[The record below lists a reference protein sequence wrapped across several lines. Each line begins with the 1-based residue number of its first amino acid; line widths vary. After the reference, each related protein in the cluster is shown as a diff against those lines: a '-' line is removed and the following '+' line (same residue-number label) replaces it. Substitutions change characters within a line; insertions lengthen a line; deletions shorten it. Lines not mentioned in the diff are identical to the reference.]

1 MSVKVSSWVWGLET
15 LTDNAP
21 LLVLLALADAANDEG
36 YCWHNQKTL
45 CKKSRQ
51 SASTARRALRKLE
64 AMGLVTTFR
73 RMTSKGLASNLYLL
87 NVGAE
92 PDHTL
97 QSDQSITLNVPD
109 GATIDEVIAEVE
121 RYRLFR
127 MIPRPVK
134 MTGGGS
140 GQNDRGVPTD
150 ATFPHDSA
158 TGQNDRRGHDDRRGA
173 VAYDGTPRS
182 QVTGPY
188 KEEPSYEPSL
198 MNQTLPNPPQPPHDP
213 VRSGAIQDDLSAQ
226 GAVPG
231 SADADAEAATA
242 RGELAAEMLAA
253 GENPARMVAEGWW
266 NAGELAEALAW
277 AAEHPAPARA
287 PEATQEHQENVPQA
301 TRQERNHADDEASAL
316 IGACLPKW
324 MQAMDHNGARQVA
337 GMLAERIAAG
347 WTPAQIRSVMGEK
360 PRNGIKRMSGLVAYR
375 LDENVGVADAPQART
390 AAARQAQAAAIDAAR
405 QAQAAAI
412 DAATE
417 AAKTAEE
424 RAREEA
430 HKRMW
435 EHMCAAYPQASKA
448 ELVGLVREAMNQVN
462 DLSDVRSA

>member
-51 SASTARRALRKLE
+51 SESTARRALRKLE

-97 QSDQSITLNVPD
+97 QSDQSVTLNVPD

-140 GQNDRGVPTD
+140 GQNDRGVPGG

-173 VAYDGTPRS
+173 VTHDGTPRS

-198 MNQTLPNPPQPPHDP
+198 MNQTLPNPSQPPRDP
-213 VRSGAIQDDLSAQ
+213 VGSGAIQDDLSARC
-226 GAVPG
+226 AVPG
-231 SADADAEAATA
+231 SADAESATV
-242 RGELAAEMLAA
+242 RGELAAEMLAS
-253 GENPARMVAEGWW
+253 GENPASLLVEGWW
-266 NAGELAEALAW
+266 NAGQLAEALAW
-277 AAEHPAPARA
+277 AAEHPASARA
-287 PEATQEHQENVPQA
+287 PEIAQKRQEVAPQA
-301 TRQERNHADDEASAL
+301 ARQERGHVDEASAL
-316 IGACLPKW
+316 IGACLPEW
-324 MQAMDHNGARQVA
+324 MQAMDRTGARQVA

-347 WTPAQIRSVMGEK
+347 WTPAQIRSLMGEK
-360 PRNGIKRMSGLVAYR
+360 PANGVRRMSSLVAYR
-375 LDENVGVADAPQART
+375 LDQNAGIADAPKART
-390 AAARQAQAAAIDAAR
+390 VAARQAQEAAIDAAR
-405 QAQAAAI
+405 QAQEAAI
-412 DAATE
+412 DAAAE
-417 AAKTAEE
+417 AAKTPEE

-430 HKRMW
+430 HSRMW
-435 EHMCAAYPQASKA
+435 ERMRAAHPQASNV
-448 ELVGLVREAMNQVN
+448 ELVALVRNA
-462 DLSDVRSA
+462 LAAPGTALA

>member
-51 SASTARRALRKLE
+51 SESTARRALRKLE

-97 QSDQSITLNVPD
+97 QFDQSVTLNVPD

-140 GQNDRGVPTD
+140 GQNDRGVPGG

-173 VAYDGTPRS
+173 VTHDGTPRS

-213 VRSGAIQDDLSAQ
+213 VGSGAIQDDLSAQ
-226 GAVPG
+226 GSVPG

-242 RGELAAEMLAA
+242 RGELAAEMLAS
-253 GENPARMVAEGWW
+253 GENPASLLVEGWW
-266 NAGELAEALAW
+266 NAGQLAEALAW
-277 AAEHPAPARA
+277 AAEHPASARA
-287 PEATQEHQENVPQA
+287 PEIAQKRQEVAPQAAHQERGHV
-301 TRQERNHADDEASAL
+301 DEASAL
-316 IGACLPKW
+316 IGACLPEW
-324 MQAMDHNGARQVA
+324 MQAMDRTGARQVA
-337 GMLAERIAAG
+337 AMLAERIAAG
-347 WTPAQIRSVMGEK
+347 WTPAQIRSLMGEK
-360 PRNGIKRMSGLVAYR
+360 PANGVRRMSSLVAYR
-375 LDENVGVADAPQART
+375 LDQNAGIADAPKART
-390 AAARQAQAAAIDAAR
+390 VAARQAQEAAIDAA
-405 QAQAAAI
+405 A
-412 DAATE
+412 E
-417 AAKTAEE
+417 AAKTPEE

-430 HKRMW
+430 HRRMW
-435 EHMCAAYPQASKA
+435 EHMRAAHPQASNV
-448 ELVGLVREAMNQVN
+448 ELVALVRNA
-462 DLSDVRSA
+462 LAAPGTALA

>member
-51 SASTARRALRKLE
+51 SESTARRALRKLE

-97 QSDQSITLNVPD
+97 QSDQSVTLNVPD

-140 GQNDRGVPTD
+140 GQNDRGVPGG

-173 VAYDGTPRS
+173 VTRDGTPRS

-198 MNQTLPNPPQPPHDP
+198 MNQTLPNPPQPPRDP
-213 VRSGAIQDDLSAQ
+213 VGSGAIQDDLSAQ
-226 GAVPG
+226 GSVPG
-231 SADADAEAATA
+231 SADAEAATA
-242 RGELAAEMLAA
+242 RGELAAEMLAS
-253 GENPARMVAEGWW
+253 GENPASLVAEGWW
-266 NAGELAEALAW
+266 NAGQLAEALAW
-277 AAEHPAPARA
+277 AAEHPASARA
-287 PEATQEHQENVPQA
+287 PEIAQKRQEVAPQAIRQEHDHV
-301 TRQERNHADDEASAL
+301 DEASAL
-316 IGACLPKW
+316 IGACLPEW
-324 MQAMDHNGARQVA
+324 MQAMDRTGARQVA
-337 GMLAERIAAG
+337 AMLAERIAAG
-347 WTPAQIRSVMGEK
+347 WTPAQIRSLMGEK
-360 PRNGIKRMSGLVAYR
+360 PANGVRRMSSLVAYR
-375 LDENVGVADAPQART
+375 LDQNAGIADAPQART
-390 AAARQAQAAAIDAAR
+390 AAARQAQEAAIDAAR

-412 DAATE
+412 DAAIE
-417 AAKTAEE
+417 AAKTPEE

-430 HKRMW
+430 HRRMW
-435 EHMCAAYPQASKA
+435 ERMRAAHPQASKA
-448 ELVGLVREAMNQVN
+448 ELVALVRDAFAAPGTA
-462 DLSDVRSA
+462 LA

>member
-1 MSVKVSSWVWGLET
+1 MSVRVSSWVWGLET

-51 SASTARRALRKLE
+51 STSTARRALRKLE

-97 QSDQSITLNVPD
+97 QSDQSITLNVPE

-134 MTGGGS
+134 MTGGGP
-140 GQNDRGVPTD
+140 GQNDRGVHAD

-158 TGQNDRRGHDDRRGA
+158 TGQNDRRGHDDGRGA
-173 VAYDGTPRS
+173 VTYDGTPRS
-182 QVTGPY
+182 QLTGPY
-188 KEEPSYEPSL
+188 KEEPSFEPSL
-198 MNQTLPNPPQPPHDP
+198 MNQTLPSPSKSQSDP
-213 VRSGAIQDDLSAQ
+213 VGSGAIRDDLSAQ

-242 RGELAAEMLAA
+242 RGELAAEMLAS
-253 GENPARMVAEGWW
+253 GENPASLVAEGWW
-266 NAGELAEALAW
+266 NAGQLAEALAW
-277 AAEHPAPARA
+277 AAEHPAPERA
-287 PEATQEHQENVPQA
+287 PETTQQRQEVAPQPA
-301 TRQERNHADDEASAL
+301 RQERNHVDEAIAL
-316 IGACLPKW
+316 IGACLPTW
-324 MQAMDHNGARQVA
+324 MHAMDRTGARQVA
-337 GMLAERIAAG
+337 AMLAERIAAG
-347 WTPAQIRSVMGEK
+347 WTPAQIRSLMGEK
-360 PRNGIKRMSGLVAYR
+360 PTTGVHRMSGLVAYR
-375 LDENVGVADAPQART
+375 LDENVGVADAPQACT
-390 AAARQAQAAAIDAAR
+390 AAARQAQEAAINAAHHAQAAAIDAA
-405 QAQAAAI
+405 A
-412 DAATE
+412 E
-417 AAKTAEE
+417 AAKTPEE
-424 RAREEA
+424 RARETVYLQ
-430 HKRMW
+430 MW
-435 EHMCAAYPQASKA
+435 EHMRAEHPQASNA
-448 ELVGLVREAMNQVN
+448 ELVGLVHEAMTQVN
-462 DLSDVRSA
+462 ELSDVRSA

>member
-51 SASTARRALRKLE
+51 STSTARRALRKLE

-73 RMTSKGLASNLYLL
+73 RMTSKGLVSNLYLL

-97 QSDQSITLNVPD
+97 QSDQSVTLDVPD

-150 ATFPHDSA
+150 ETFPHDSA
-158 TGQNDRRGHDDRRGA
+158 TGQNDRRGHDDGRGA
-173 VAYDGTPRS
+173 VTHDGTPRS
-182 QVTGPY
+182 HVTGPY
-188 KEEPSYEPSL
+188 KEGPSFEPSL
-198 MNQTLPNPPQPPHDP
+198 LNQTLPNPPQPLHDP
-213 VRSGAIQDDLSAQ
+213 VGSGVIQDDLSAQ

-231 SADADAEAATA
+231 SADADADADAVTA

-287 PEATQEHQENVPQA
+287 PETAQQHQENAPQA
-301 TRQERNHADDEASAL
+301 TRQERDHVDEASAL

-324 MQAMDHNGARQVA
+324 MQAMDRAGARQVA

-347 WTPAQIRSVMGEK
+347 WTPAQIRSVMGEM
-360 PRNGIKRMSGLVAYR
+360 PREGIKRMSGLVIYR
-375 LDENVGVADAPQART
+375 LDENAGVADAPQART
-390 AAARQAQAAAIDAAR
+390 AASLQAQAAAIDAAL
-405 QAQAAAI
+405 QAQAVAI
-412 DAATE
+412 DAQQE
-417 AAKTAEE
+417 AIKTPEDRERE
-424 RAREEA
+424 RAA
-430 HKRMW
+430 ARMW
-435 EHMCAAYPQASKA
+435 EHMRAEYPEASNA
-448 ELVGLVREAMNQVN
+448 ELVLLVRDAMSEQRAMKVG
-462 DLSDVRSA
+462 

>member
-51 SASTARRALRKLE
+51 STSTARRALRKLE

-97 QSDQSITLNVPD
+97 QSDQSVTLNVPD

-158 TGQNDRRGHDDRRGA
+158 TGQNDRRGRDDRRGA
-173 VAYDGTPRS
+173 VTHDGTPRS

-198 MNQTLPNPPQPPHDP
+198 MNQTLPNPPQPPRDP
-213 VRSGAIQDDLSAQ
+213 VGSGAIQDDLSAQ

-231 SADADAEAATA
+231 SADADAEAAMV
-242 RGELAAEMLAA
+242 RGELAAEMLAS
-253 GENPARMVAEGWW
+253 GENPASLVAEGWW
-266 NAGELAEALAW
+266 NAGQLADALAW

-287 PEATQEHQENVPQA
+287 PETTQQRQEVASQA
-301 TRQERNHADDEASAL
+301 TRREHEHVDEASAL
-316 IGACLPKW
+316 IGACLPEW
-324 MQAMDHNGARQVA
+324 MQAMDRTGARQVA
-337 GMLAERIAAG
+337 AMLAERIAAG
-347 WTPAQIRSVMGEK
+347 WTPAQIRSLMGEK
-360 PRNGIKRMSGLVAYR
+360 PANGVRRMSSLAAYR
-375 LDENVGVADAPQART
+375 LDQNAGIADAPKARA
-390 AAARQAQAAAIDAAR
+390 AAARQAQEAAIDAAHQAQAAAIDAAR
-405 QAQAAAI
+405 
-412 DAATE
+412 TP
-417 AAKTAEE
+417 EE
-424 RAREEA
+424 RARE
-430 HKRMW
+430 
-435 EHMCAAYPQASKA
+435 AAYSQMWDRMRAAHPQASKV
-448 ELVGLVREAMNQVN
+448 ELVALVRDAFAAQGTALV
-462 DLSDVRSA
+462 

>member
-51 SASTARRALRKLE
+51 SESTARRALRKLE

-97 QSDQSITLNVPD
+97 QSDQSVTLNVPD

-127 MIPRPVK
+127 MISRPVK

-140 GQNDRGVPTD
+140 GQNDRGVPADGTL
-150 ATFPHDSA
+150 PHDSA
-158 TGQNDRRGHDDRRGA
+158 TGQNDRRGQDDGRGA
-173 VAYDGTPRS
+173 VTRDGTPRS

-198 MNQTLPNPPQPPHDP
+198 MNQTLPNPPRPPRDP
-213 VRSGAIQDDLSAQ
+213 VGSGAIQDDLSAQ
-226 GAVPG
+226 CAVPG

-253 GENPARMVAEGWW
+253 GENPASLLVEGWW
-266 NAGELAEALAW
+266 NAGQLAEALAW
-277 AAEHPAPARA
+277 AAEHPASARA
-287 PEATQEHQENVPQA
+287 PEIAQKRQEVGPQA
-301 TRQERNHADDEASAL
+301 ARQERGHVDEASAL
-316 IGACLPKW
+316 IGACLPEW
-324 MQAMDHNGARQVA
+324 MQAMDRTGARQVA
-337 GMLAERIAAG
+337 DMLAERIAAG
-347 WTPAQIRSVMGEK
+347 WTPAQIRSLMGEK
-360 PRNGIKRMSGLVAYR
+360 PVFLHQLTEGRNRVF
-375 LDENVGVADAPQART
+375 
-390 AAARQAQAAAIDAAR
+390 
-405 QAQAAAI
+405 
-412 DAATE
+412 
-417 AAKTAEE
+417 
-424 RAREEA
+424 
-430 HKRMW
+430 
-435 EHMCAAYPQASKA
+435 
-448 ELVGLVREAMNQVN
+448 
-462 DLSDVRSA
+462 

>member
-51 SASTARRALRKLE
+51 SESTARRALRKLE

-97 QSDQSITLNVPD
+97 QSDQSVTLNVPD

-140 GQNDRGVPTD
+140 GQNDRGVPGG

-173 VAYDGTPRS
+173 VTHDGTPRS

-198 MNQTLPNPPQPPHDP
+198 MNQTLPNPPQPPRDP
-213 VRSGAIQDDLSAQ
+213 VGSGAIQDDLSAQ

-253 GENPARMVAEGWW
+253 GENPASLVAEGWW
-266 NAGELAEALAW
+266 NAGQLAEALAW
-277 AAEHPAPARA
+277 AAEHPASARA
-287 PEATQEHQENVPQA
+287 PEIAQKRQEVAPQA
-301 TRQERNHADDEASAL
+301 TRQERGHVDETSAL
-316 IGACLPKW
+316 IGACLPQW
-324 MQAMDHNGARQVA
+324 MQAMDRTGARQVA
-337 GMLAERIAAG
+337 DMLAERIAAG
-347 WTPAQIRSVMGEK
+347 WTPAQIRSLMGEK
-360 PRNGIKRMSGLVAYR
+360 PANGVRRMSSLVAYR
-375 LDENVGVADAPQART
+375 LDQNAGIADAPQART
-390 AAARQAQAAAIDAAR
+390 AAARQAQEAAIDVARQAQEAAIDAA
-405 QAQAAAI
+405 I
-412 DAATE
+412 DAA
-417 AAKTAEE
+417 KTPEE

-430 HKRMW
+430 HSRMW
-435 EHMCAAYPQASKA
+435 EHMRAAHPQASNA
-448 ELVGLVREAMNQVN
+448 ELVGLVHEAMKQVN
-462 DLSDVRSA
+462 DLLDVRSA

>member
-51 SASTARRALRKLE
+51 SESTARRALRKLE

-92 PDHTL
+92 PDHAL
-97 QSDQSITLNVPD
+97 QSDQSVTLNVPD

-140 GQNDRGVPTD
+140 GQNDRGVPGG

-173 VAYDGTPRS
+173 VTYDGTPRS

-198 MNQTLPNPPQPPHDP
+198 MNQTLPNPSQPPRDP
-213 VRSGAIQDDLSAQ
+213 VGSGAIQDDLSAQ
-226 GAVPG
+226 GSVPG
-231 SADADAEAATA
+231 SADAEAATV

-253 GENPARMVAEGWW
+253 GENPASLLVEGWW
-266 NAGELAEALAW
+266 NAGQLAEALAW
-277 AAEHPAPARA
+277 AAEHPASARA
-287 PEATQEHQENVPQA
+287 PEIAQKRQEVGPQAIRQEHDHV
-301 TRQERNHADDEASAL
+301 DEASAL
-316 IGACLPKW
+316 IGACLPEW
-324 MQAMDHNGARQVA
+324 MQAMDRSGARQVA
-337 GMLAERIAAG
+337 AMLAERIAAG
-347 WTPAQIRSVMGEK
+347 WTPAQIRGLMGEK
-360 PRNGIKRMSGLVAYR
+360 PANGVRRMSSLVAYR
-375 LDENVGVADAPQART
+375 LDQNAGIADAPQART
-390 AAARQAQAAAIDAAR
+390 AAARQAQEAAIDAAR
-405 QAQAAAI
+405 QAQEAAI
-412 DAATE
+412 DAAAE
-417 AAKTAEE
+417 AAKTPEE

-430 HKRMW
+430 HRRMW
-435 EHMCAAYPQASKA
+435 ERMRAAHPQASNA
-448 ELVGLVREAMNQVN
+448 ELAALVRDAFAAPGTA
-462 DLSDVRSA
+462 LA

>member
-1 MSVKVSSWVWGLET
+1 MSVKVSSWVWGLDT

-51 SASTARRALRKLE
+51 STSTARRALRKLE

-97 QSDQSITLNVPD
+97 QSDQSVTLNVPD

-127 MIPRPVK
+127 VIPRPVK

-173 VAYDGTPRS
+173 VTYDGTPRS

-198 MNQTLPNPPQPPHDP
+198 MNQTLPNPPQTPCDP
-213 VRSGAIQDDLSAQ
+213 VGSGAGQDDVSIP
-226 GAVPG
+226 VVMPG
-231 SADADAEAATA
+231 SASADA
-242 RGELAAEMLAA
+242 
-253 GENPARMVAEGWW
+253 
-266 NAGELAEALAW
+266 
-277 AAEHPAPARA
+277 
-287 PEATQEHQENVPQA
+287 
-301 TRQERNHADDEASAL
+301 EASAL
-316 IGACLPKW
+316 IGACLPEW
-324 MQAMDHNGARQVA
+324 MQAMDRTGTRQVA
-337 GMLAERIAAG
+337 AMLAERIAAG
-347 WTPAQIRSVMGEK
+347 WTPAQIRSLMGEK
-360 PRNGIKRMSGLVAYR
+360 PANGVRRMSSLVAYR

-390 AAARQAQAAAIDAAR
+390 AAARQAQEAAINAAR

-412 DAATE
+412 DAAAE
-417 AAKTAEE
+417 AAKTPEE
-424 RAREEA
+424 RAREA
-430 HKRMW
+430 AYSQMW
-435 EHMCAAYPQASKA
+435 EHMRATHPQASKA
-448 ELVGLVREAMNQVN
+448 ELAGLVHEAMTRVN
-462 DLSDVRSA
+462 ELSDVRSA

>member
-51 SASTARRALRKLE
+51 SESTARRALRKLE

-92 PDHTL
+92 PDHAL
-97 QSDQSITLNVPD
+97 QSDQSVTLNVPD

-121 RYRLFR
+121 RYRLCR
-127 MIPRPVK
+127 LIPRPVK

-140 GQNDRGVPTD
+140 GQNDRGVPADGTL
-150 ATFPHDSA
+150 PLDSA
-158 TGQNDRRGHDDRRGA
+158 TGQNDRRGHDDGRGA
-173 VAYDGTPRS
+173 VTYDGTPRS

-198 MNQTLPNPPQPPHDP
+198 MNQTLPNPPQPPRDP
-213 VRSGAIQDDLSAQ
+213 VGSGAIQDDLSAQ
-226 GAVPG
+226 GSVPG
-231 SADADAEAATA
+231 SADAEAATA

-253 GENPARMVAEGWW
+253 GENPASLVAEGWW
-266 NAGELAEALAW
+266 NAGQLAEALAW
-277 AAEHPAPARA
+277 AAEHPASARA
-287 PEATQEHQENVPQA
+287 PEIAQKRQEVSPQA
-301 TRQERNHADDEASAL
+301 ARQERGHVDEASAL
-316 IGACLPKW
+316 IGACLPEW
-324 MQAMDHNGARQVA
+324 MQAMDRTGARQVA

-347 WTPAQIRSVMGEK
+347 WTPAQIRSLMGEK
-360 PRNGIKRMSGLVAYR
+360 PANGVRRMSSLVAYR
-375 LDENVGVADAPQART
+375 LDQNAGIADAPKART
-390 AAARQAQAAAIDAAR
+390 VAARQAQEAAIDAAR
-405 QAQAAAI
+405 QAQEAAI
-412 DAATE
+412 DAAAE
-417 AAKTAEE
+417 AAKTPEE

-430 HKRMW
+430 HSRMW
-435 EHMCAAYPQASKA
+435 ERMRAAHPQASNV
-448 ELVGLVREAMNQVN
+448 ELVALVRNA
-462 DLSDVRSA
+462 LAAPGTALA

>member
-51 SASTARRALRKLE
+51 STSTARRALRKLE

-97 QSDQSITLNVPD
+97 QSDQSVTLNVPD

-121 RYRLFR
+121 RYRLCR
-127 MIPRPVK
+127 LIPRPVK

-140 GQNDRGVPTD
+140 GQNDRGVPADGTL
-150 ATFPHDSA
+150 PLDSA
-158 TGQNDRRGHDDRRGA
+158 TGQNDRRGHGDRRGA
-173 VAYDGTPRS
+173 VTRDGTPRS

-198 MNQTLPNPPQPPHDP
+198 MNQTLPNPPQPPRDP
-213 VRSGAIQDDLSAQ
+213 VGSGAIQDDLSAQ

-242 RGELAAEMLAA
+242 RGELAAEMLAS
-253 GENPARMVAEGWW
+253 GENPASLVAEGWW
-266 NAGELAEALAW
+266 NAGQLAEALAW

-287 PEATQEHQENVPQA
+287 PETAQK
-301 TRQERNHADDEASAL
+301 RQEVAPQTPRREPGHVDEASAL

-324 MQAMDHNGARQVA
+324 MQAMDRNGARQVA
-337 GMLAERIAAG
+337 AMLAERIAAG
-347 WTPAQIRSVMGEK
+347 WTPAQIRGLMGEK
-360 PRNGIKRMSGLVAYR
+360 PANGVRRMSSLVAYR

-390 AAARQAQAAAIDAAR
+390 AAARQAQEAAIDAA
-405 QAQAAAI
+405 A
-412 DAATE
+412 E
-417 AAKTAEE
+417 AAKTPEE

-430 HKRMW
+430 HRRMW
-435 EHMCAAYPQASKA
+435 EHMRAAHPQASNA
-448 ELVGLVREAMNQVN
+448 ELVGLVHEAMKQVN

>member
-51 SASTARRALRKLE
+51 SESTARRALRKLE

-97 QSDQSITLNVPD
+97 QSDQSVTLNVPD

-140 GQNDRGVPTD
+140 GQNDRGVPGG

-173 VAYDGTPRS
+173 VTRDGTPRS

-198 MNQTLPNPPQPPHDP
+198 MNQTLPNPPQPPRDP
-213 VRSGAIQDDLSAQ
+213 VGSGAIQDDLSAQ
-226 GAVPG
+226 CAVPG

-242 RGELAAEMLAA
+242 RGELAAEMLAS
-253 GENPARMVAEGWW
+253 GENPASLVADGWW
-266 NAGELAEALAW
+266 NAGQLADALAW

-287 PEATQEHQENVPQA
+287 PETTQQ
-301 TRQERNHADDEASAL
+301 RQEVAPQTARREHDHVNEASAL
-316 IGACLPKW
+316 IGACLPEW
-324 MQAMDHNGARQVA
+324 MQAMDRTGARQVA

-347 WTPAQIRSVMGEK
+347 WTPAQIRSLMGEK
-360 PRNGIKRMSGLVAYR
+360 PANGVRRMSSLVAYR
-375 LDENVGVADAPQART
+375 LDQNAGIADAPKART
-390 AAARQAQAAAIDAAR
+390 VAARQAQEAAIDAA
-405 QAQAAAI
+405 A
-412 DAATE
+412 E
-417 AAKTAEE
+417 AAKTPEE

-430 HKRMW
+430 HSRMW
-435 EHMCAAYPQASKA
+435 ERMRAAHPQASNV
-448 ELVGLVREAMNQVN
+448 ELVALVRNA
-462 DLSDVRSA
+462 LAAPGTALA

>member
-51 SASTARRALRKLE
+51 STSTARRALRKLE

-97 QSDQSITLNVPD
+97 QSDQSVTLNVPD

-140 GQNDRGVPTD
+140 GQNDRGVSAD
-150 ATFPHDSA
+150 GTFPHDSA

-173 VAYDGTPRS
+173 VTRDGTPRS

-198 MNQTLPNPPQPPHDP
+198 MNQTLPNPPQPPRDP
-213 VRSGAIQDDLSAQ
+213 VGSGAIQDDLSAQ

-242 RGELAAEMLAA
+242 RGELAAEMLAS
-253 GENPARMVAEGWW
+253 GENPASLVADGWW
-266 NAGELAEALAW
+266 NAGQLAEALAW
-277 AAEHPAPARA
+277 AVEHPAPARA
-287 PEATQEHQENVPQA
+287 PETAQKRQEVAPQA
-301 TRQERNHADDEASAL
+301 ARQEPGHVDEASAL
-316 IGACLPKW
+316 IGACLPEW
-324 MQAMDHNGARQVA
+324 MQAMDRTGARQVA
-337 GMLAERIAAG
+337 DMLAERIAAG
-347 WTPAQIRSVMGEK
+347 WTPAQIRSLMGEK
-360 PRNGIKRMSGLVAYR
+360 PANGVRRMSSLVAYR

-390 AAARQAQAAAIDAAR
+390 AAARQAQEAAIDAA
-405 QAQAAAI
+405 A
-412 DAATE
+412 E
-417 AAKTAEE
+417 AAKTPEE

-430 HKRMW
+430 HSRMW
-435 EHMCAAYPQASKA
+435 EHMRAAHPQASNA
-448 ELVGLVREAMNQVN
+448 ELVGLVHEAMKQVN

>member
-51 SASTARRALRKLE
+51 SESTARRALRKLE

-97 QSDQSITLNVPD
+97 QSDQSVTLNVPD

-127 MIPRPVK
+127 MIPRPVIL
-134 MTGGGS
+134 TGGGS
-140 GQNDRGVPTD
+140 GQNDRGVHAD
-150 ATFPHDSA
+150 ATIPHDSA
-158 TGQNDRRGHDDRRGA
+158 TGQNDRRGHDDGRGA
-173 VAYDGTPRS
+173 VTYDGTPRS

-188 KEEPSYEPSL
+188 KEEQSFEPSL
-198 MNQTLPNPPQPPHDP
+198 MNQTLPNPPQSQSDP
-213 VRSGAIQDDLSAQ
+213 VGSGSTQDDLSAQ

-242 RGELAAEMLAA
+242 RGELAAEMLAS
-253 GENPARMVAEGWW
+253 GENPASLVAEGWW
-266 NAGELAEALAW
+266 NAGQLAEALAW
-277 AAEHPAPARA
+277 AARHPAPARA
-287 PEATQEHQENVPQA
+287 PETAQKRQEVAPQA
-301 TRQERNHADDEASAL
+301 ARREHDHVDEASAL
-316 IGACLPKW
+316 IGACLPEW
-324 MQAMDHNGARQVA
+324 MHAMDRTGACQVA

-347 WTPAQIRSVMGEK
+347 WTPAQIRSLMGEK
-360 PRNGIKRMSGLVAYR
+360 PANGVRRMSSLAAYR
-375 LDENVGVADAPQART
+375 LDQNAGIADAPQART
-390 AAARQAQAAAIDAAR
+390 AAARQAQKAAIDAAH

-412 DAATE
+412 AAAAE
-417 AAKTAEE
+417 AAKTPEE
-424 RAREEA
+424 RAREAA
-430 HKRMW
+430 HERMW
-435 EHMCAAYPQASKA
+435 EHMSATHPHASNA
-448 ELVGLVREAMNQVN
+448 ELAGLVHEAMTQANE
-462 DLSDVRSA
+462 LSDVRSA

>member
-51 SASTARRALRKLE
+51 SESTARRALRKLE

-97 QSDQSITLNVPD
+97 QSDQSVTLNVPD

-140 GQNDRGVPTD
+140 GQNDRGVPGG

-173 VAYDGTPRS
+173 VTHDGTPRS

-198 MNQTLPNPPQPPHDP
+198 MNQTLPNPPQPPRDP
-213 VRSGAIQDDLSAQ
+213 VGSGAIQDDLSAQ

-253 GENPARMVAEGWW
+253 GENPASLLVEGWW
-266 NAGELAEALAW
+266 NAGQLAEALAW
-277 AAEHPAPARA
+277 AAEHPASARA
-287 PEATQEHQENVPQA
+287 PEIAQKRQEVAPQAAHQERGHV
-301 TRQERNHADDEASAL
+301 DEASAL
-316 IGACLPKW
+316 IGACLPEW
-324 MQAMDHNGARQVA
+324 MQAMDRTGARQVA

-347 WTPAQIRSVMGEK
+347 WTPAQIRSLMGEK
-360 PRNGIKRMSGLVAYR
+360 PANGVRRMSSLVAYR
-375 LDENVGVADAPQART
+375 LDQNAGIADAPQART
-390 AAARQAQAAAIDAAR
+390 AAARQAQEAAIDAA
-405 QAQAAAI
+405 I
-412 DAATE
+412 DAA
-417 AAKTAEE
+417 KTPEE

-430 HKRMW
+430 HRRMW
-435 EHMCAAYPQASKA
+435 ERMRAAHPQASKA
-448 ELVGLVREAMNQVN
+448 ELVALVRDAFAAPSTA
-462 DLSDVRSA
+462 LA

>member
-51 SASTARRALRKLE
+51 SESTARRALRKLE

-97 QSDQSITLNVPD
+97 QSDQSVTLNIPD

-134 MTGGGS
+134 MTAGGS

-173 VAYDGTPRS
+173 VTHDGTPRS

-198 MNQTLPNPPQPPHDP
+198 MNQTLPNPSQPPRDP
-213 VRSGAIQDDLSAQ
+213 VGSGAIQDDLSAQ
-226 GAVPG
+226 GSVPG
-231 SADADAEAATA
+231 SADAEAATV
-242 RGELAAEMLAA
+242 RGELAAEMLAS
-253 GENPARMVAEGWW
+253 GENPASLLVEGWW
-266 NAGELAEALAW
+266 NAGQLAEALAW

-287 PEATQEHQENVPQA
+287 PKTTQQRQEVAPQA
-301 TRQERNHADDEASAL
+301 ARQEPGHVDEASAL
-316 IGACLPKW
+316 IGACLPEW
-324 MQAMDHNGARQVA
+324 MQAMDRTGARQVA

-347 WTPAQIRSVMGEK
+347 WTPAQIRSLMGEK
-360 PRNGIKRMSGLVAYR
+360 PANGVRRMSSLVAYR

-390 AAARQAQAAAIDAAR
+390 AAARQAQEAAIDAA
-405 QAQAAAI
+405 A
-412 DAATE
+412 E
-417 AAKTAEE
+417 AAKTPEE

-430 HKRMW
+430 HRRMW
-435 EHMCAAYPQASKA
+435 EHMRAAHPQASNA
-448 ELVGLVREAMNQVN
+448 ELVGLVHEAMKQVN

>member
-1 MSVKVSSWVWGLET
+1 MSVKVSSWVWGLDT

-51 SASTARRALRKLE
+51 STSTARRALRKLE

-97 QSDQSITLNVPD
+97 QSDQSVTLNVPD

-127 MIPRPVK
+127 VIPRPVK

-140 GQNDRGVPTD
+140 GQNDRGVSAD
-150 ATFPHDSA
+150 GTFPHDSA
-158 TGQNDRRGHDDRRGA
+158 TGQNDRRGHDDGRGA
-173 VAYDGTPRS
+173 VTYDGTPRS

-198 MNQTLPNPPQPPHDP
+198 MNQTLPNPPQTPCDP
-213 VRSGAIQDDLSAQ
+213 VGSGAGQDDVSIP
-226 GAVPG
+226 VVMPG
-231 SADADAEAATA
+231 SASADA
-242 RGELAAEMLAA
+242 
-253 GENPARMVAEGWW
+253 
-266 NAGELAEALAW
+266 
-277 AAEHPAPARA
+277 
-287 PEATQEHQENVPQA
+287 
-301 TRQERNHADDEASAL
+301 EASAL
-316 IGACLPKW
+316 IGACLPEW
-324 MQAMDHNGARQVA
+324 MQAMDRTGTRQVA
-337 GMLAERIAAG
+337 AMLAERIAAG
-347 WTPAQIRSVMGEK
+347 WTPAQIRSLMGEK
-360 PRNGIKRMSGLVAYR
+360 PANGVRRMSSLVAYR

-390 AAARQAQAAAIDAAR
+390 AAARQAQEAAINAAR

-412 DAATE
+412 DAAAE
-417 AAKTAEE
+417 AAKTPEE
-424 RAREEA
+424 RAREAA

-435 EHMCAAYPQASKA
+435 DHMRATHPQASKA
-448 ELVGLVREAMNQVN
+448 ELVGLVHEAMNQVN
-462 DLSDVRSA
+462 ELSDVRSA

>member
-97 QSDQSITLNVPD
+97 QSDQSVTLNVPD

-140 GQNDRGVPTD
+140 GQNDRGVPGG

-158 TGQNDRRGHDDRRGA
+158 TGQNDRRGHDDGRGA
-173 VAYDGTPRS
+173 VTYDGTPRS

-188 KEEPSYEPSL
+188 KEEPSFEPSL
-198 MNQTLPNPPQPPHDP
+198 MNPTLPNPSQPPRDP
-213 VRSGAIQDDLSAQ
+213 VGLGAIRDDLSAQ

-231 SADADAEAATA
+231 SADAEAEAATA
-242 RGELAAEMLAA
+242 RGEIAAEMLAA

-266 NAGELAEALAW
+266 NAGELADALAW
-277 AAEHPAPARA
+277 AVEHPAPARA
-287 PEATQEHQENVPQA
+287 PETTQEHQENPPQA
-301 TRQERNHADDEASAL
+301 TRQERDCIDEASAL
-316 IGACLPKW
+316 IGACLPEW
-324 MQAMDHNGARQVA
+324 MQAMDCTGARQVA

-390 AAARQAQAAAIDAAR
+390 AAARQAQKAAIDAALE
-405 QAQAAAI
+405 AQAAAI
-412 DAATE
+412 DAQQE
-417 AAKTAEE
+417 AIKTPEE
-424 RAREEA
+424 RERERA
-430 HKRMW
+430 AARMW
-435 EHMCAAYPQASKA
+435 EYMRAEHPEASNA
-448 ELVGLVREAMNQVN
+448 ELVFLVREAMSEQQAMKVG
-462 DLSDVRSA
+462 

>member
-51 SASTARRALRKLE
+51 STSTARRALRKLE

-97 QSDQSITLNVPD
+97 QSDQSVTLNVPD

-150 ATFPHDSA
+150 ATFPYDSA

-173 VAYDGTPRS
+173 VTHDGTPRS

-198 MNQTLPNPPQPPHDP
+198 MNQTLPNPPQPPRDP
-213 VRSGAIQDDLSAQ
+213 VGSGSIQDDLSAQ
-226 GAVPG
+226 SAVPG

-242 RGELAAEMLAA
+242 RGELAAEMLAS
-253 GENPARMVAEGWW
+253 GENPASLVAEGWW
-266 NAGELAEALAW
+266 NAGQLAEALAW

-287 PEATQEHQENVPQA
+287 PETTQQRQDVAPQTARREHDHVN
-301 TRQERNHADDEASAL
+301 EASAL
-316 IGACLPKW
+316 IGACLPEW
-324 MQAMDHNGARQVA
+324 MHAMDRTGARQVA

-347 WTPAQIRSVMGEK
+347 WTPAQIRGLMGEK
-360 PRNGIKRMSGLVAYR
+360 PANGVRRMSSLVAYR
-375 LDENVGVADAPQART
+375 LDQNAGIADAPKARA
-390 AAARQAQAAAIDAAR
+390 AAARQAQEAAINAAHQAQAAAIDAA
-405 QAQAAAI
+405 
-412 DAATE
+412 
-417 AAKTAEE
+417 KTPEE
-424 RAREEA
+424 RARE
-430 HKRMW
+430 
-435 EHMCAAYPQASKA
+435 AAYSQLWDRMRAAHPQASKV
-448 ELVGLVREAMNQVN
+448 ELVALVRDAFAAQDTALV
-462 DLSDVRSA
+462 

>member
-1 MSVKVSSWVWGLET
+1 MSVRVSSWVWGLET

-51 SASTARRALRKLE
+51 SESTARRALRKLE

-97 QSDQSITLNVPD
+97 QSDQSVTLNVPE

-140 GQNDRGVPTD
+140 GQNDRGVPAD

-158 TGQNDRRGHDDRRGA
+158 TGQNDRRGHDDGRGA
-173 VAYDGTPRS
+173 VTYDGTPRS

-188 KEEPSYEPSL
+188 KEEPSGEPSL
-198 MNQTLPNPPQPPHDP
+198 VNQTLPNPPQPPHDP
-213 VRSGAIQDDLSAQ
+213 VGSGVIQDDLSAQ

-231 SADADAEAATA
+231 SADADAEAVTA

-253 GENPARMVAEGWW
+253 GENPTRMVAEGWW

-277 AAEHPAPARA
+277 AAEHPAP
-287 PEATQEHQENVPQA
+287 ETTQQHQENAPQV
-301 TRQERNHADDEASAL
+301 TRQERDHVDEASAL

-324 MQAMDHNGARQVA
+324 MQALDRAGARQVA

-347 WTPAQIRSVMGEK
+347 WTPAQIRSVMGEM

-390 AAARQAQAAAIDAAR
+390 AAARQAQEAAINAAHHAQAVAIDAE
-405 QAQAAAI
+405 I
-412 DAATE
+412 DAA
-417 AAKTAEE
+417 KTPEE

-448 ELVGLVREAMNQVN
+448 ELVGLVHEAMNQMN

>member
-51 SASTARRALRKLE
+51 SESTARRALRKLE

-97 QSDQSITLNVPD
+97 QSDQSVTLNVPD

-140 GQNDRGVPTD
+140 GQNDRGVPAD
-150 ATFPHDSA
+150 GTFPHDSA

-173 VAYDGTPRS
+173 VTYDGTPRS

-213 VRSGAIQDDLSAQ
+213 VGSGVIQDDLSAQ

-231 SADADAEAATA
+231 SADADAEAVTA

-266 NAGELAEALAW
+266 NAGQLAEALAW
-277 AAEHPAPARA
+277 AAEHPASARA
-287 PEATQEHQENVPQA
+287 PEIAQKRQEVAPQAIRQEHDHV
-301 TRQERNHADDEASAL
+301 DEASAL
-316 IGACLPKW
+316 IGACLPGW
-324 MQAMDHNGARQVA
+324 MQAMDRTGARQVA

-347 WTPAQIRSVMGEK
+347 WTPAQIRGLMGEK
-360 PRNGIKRMSGLVAYR
+360 PANGVRRMSSLVAYR
-375 LDENVGVADAPQART
+375 LDQNAGIADSPKARG
-390 AAARQAQAAAIDAAR
+390 AAARQAQEAAIDAAR
-405 QAQAAAI
+405 QAQEAAI
-412 DAATE
+412 DAAID
-417 AAKTAEE
+417 AAKTPEE

-430 HKRMW
+430 HRRMW
-435 EHMCAAYPQASKA
+435 ERMRAAHPQASNV
-448 ELVGLVREAMNQVN
+448 ELVALVRDAFAAPGTA
-462 DLSDVRSA
+462 LA

>member
-51 SASTARRALRKLE
+51 SESTARRALRKLE

-92 PDHTL
+92 PDHAL
-97 QSDQSITLNVPD
+97 QSDQSVTLNVPD

-121 RYRLFR
+121 RYRLCR
-127 MIPRPVK
+127 LIPRPVK

-140 GQNDRGVPTD
+140 GQNDRGVPADGTL
-150 ATFPHDSA
+150 PHDSA

-173 VAYDGTPRS
+173 VTYDGTPRS

-198 MNQTLPNPPQPPHDP
+198 MNQTLPNPPQPPRDP
-213 VRSGAIQDDLSAQ
+213 VGSGAIQDDLSAQ

-242 RGELAAEMLAA
+242 RGELAAEMLAS
-253 GENPARMVAEGWW
+253 GENPASLLVEGWW
-266 NAGELAEALAW
+266 NAGQLAEALAW
-277 AAEHPAPARA
+277 AAEHPASARA
-287 PEATQEHQENVPQA
+287 PEIAQKRQEVAPQA
-301 TRQERNHADDEASAL
+301 TRQERGHVDEASAL
-316 IGACLPKW
+316 IGACLPEW
-324 MQAMDHNGARQVA
+324 MQAMDRTGARQVA
-337 GMLAERIAAG
+337 DMLAERIAAG
-347 WTPAQIRSVMGEK
+347 WTPAQIRSLMGEK
-360 PRNGIKRMSGLVAYR
+360 PANGVRRMSSLVAYR
-375 LDENVGVADAPQART
+375 LDQNAGIADAPKART
-390 AAARQAQAAAIDAAR
+390 VAARQAQEAAIDAA
-405 QAQAAAI
+405 A
-412 DAATE
+412 E
-417 AAKTAEE
+417 AAKTPEE

-430 HKRMW
+430 HSRMW
-435 EHMCAAYPQASKA
+435 EHMRAAHPQASNA
-448 ELVGLVREAMNQVN
+448 ELVGLVHEAMKQVN

>member
-51 SASTARRALRKLE
+51 STSTARRALRKLE

-97 QSDQSITLNVPD
+97 QSDQSVTLNVPD

-140 GQNDRGVPTD
+140 GQNDRGVHAD

-158 TGQNDRRGHDDRRGA
+158 TGQNDRRGHDDGRGA
-173 VAYDGTPRS
+173 VTYDGTPRS

-188 KEEPSYEPSL
+188 KEEPSFEPSL
-198 MNQTLPNPPQPPHDP
+198 MNQTLPSPSQSQSDP
-213 VRSGAIQDDLSAQ
+213 VGSGAIQGDLSAQ
-226 GAVPG
+226 GTVPG
-231 SADADAEAATA
+231 SADADAEAAMA
-242 RGELAAEMLAA
+242 RGELAAEMLAS
-253 GENPARMVAEGWW
+253 GENPASLVAEGWW
-266 NAGELAEALAW
+266 NAGQLAEALAW

-287 PEATQEHQENVPQA
+287 PETAQKRQEVAPQA
-301 TRQERNHADDEASAL
+301 ARREHDHVDEASAL
-316 IGACLPKW
+316 IGACLPEW
-324 MQAMDHNGARQVA
+324 MHAMDRTGACQVA

-347 WTPAQIRSVMGEK
+347 WTPAQIRSLMGEK
-360 PRNGIKRMSGLVAYR
+360 PANGVRRMSSLAAYR
-375 LDENVGVADAPQART
+375 LDQNAGIADAPKART
-390 AAARQAQAAAIDAAR
+390 AAARQAQEAAIAAAH

-412 DAATE
+412 DAA
-417 AAKTAEE
+417 KTPEE
-424 RAREEA
+424 RAREA
-430 HKRMW
+430 AYSQMW
-435 EHMCAAYPQASKA
+435 ERMRAAHPQASKV
-448 ELVGLVREAMNQVN
+448 ELVALVRDAFAAQGTALV
-462 DLSDVRSA
+462 

>member
-51 SASTARRALRKLE
+51 STSTARRALRKLE

-134 MTGGGS
+134 MTAGGS
-140 GQNDRGVPTD
+140 
-150 ATFPHDSA
+150 
-158 TGQNDRRGHDDRRGA
+158 GQNDRRGHDDRRGA
-173 VAYDGTPRS
+173 VTHDGTPRS
-182 QVTGPY
+182 QVSGPY

-198 MNQTLPNPPQPPHDP
+198 MNQTLPNPPQPPRDP
-213 VRSGAIQDDLSAQ
+213 VGSGAIREDLSAQ

-231 SADADAEAATA
+231 SAHADAEAATA
-242 RGELAAEMLAA
+242 RGELAAEMLAS
-253 GENPARMVAEGWW
+253 GENPASLVAEGWW
-266 NAGELAEALAW
+266 NAGQLAEALAW

-287 PEATQEHQENVPQA
+287 PETVQQRQEVAPQA
-301 TRQERNHADDEASAL
+301 ARREHDHVDEASAL
-316 IGACLPKW
+316 IGACLPAW
-324 MQAMDHNGARQVA
+324 MQAMDRTGARQVA

-347 WTPAQIRSVMGEK
+347 WTPAEVRGLMGEK
-360 PRNGIKRMSGLVAYR
+360 PANGVRRMSSLVAYR
-375 LDENVGVADAPQART
+375 LDENVGISDAPQART
-390 AAARQAQAAAIDAAR
+390 AAARQAQEAAIDAA
-405 QAQAAAI
+405 A
-412 DAATE
+412 E
-417 AAKTAEE
+417 AAKTPEE
-424 RAREEA
+424 RARETA
-430 HKRMW
+430 HTRMW
-435 EHMCAAYPQASKA
+435 ELMRAEHPQASKA
-448 ELVGLVREAMNQVN
+448 EVVALVRDA
-462 DLSDVRSA
+462 LAAPGTTLA

>member
-51 SASTARRALRKLE
+51 STSTARRALRKLE

-97 QSDQSITLNVPD
+97 QSDQSVTLNVPD

-121 RYRLFR
+121 RYRLCR

-140 GQNDRGVPTD
+140 GQNDRGVPADGTL
-150 ATFPHDSA
+150 PHDSA
-158 TGQNDRRGHDDRRGA
+158 TGQNDRRGQDDGRGA
-173 VAYDGTPRS
+173 VTYDGTPRS

-198 MNQTLPNPPQPPHDP
+198 MNQTLPNPPQPPRDP
-213 VRSGAIQDDLSAQ
+213 VGSGAIQDDLSAQ
-226 GAVPG
+226 GSVPG
-231 SADADAEAATA
+231 SADADAEAATV
-242 RGELAAEMLAA
+242 RGELAAEMLAS
-253 GENPARMVAEGWW
+253 GENPASLLVEGWW
-266 NAGELAEALAW
+266 NAGQLAEALAW

-287 PEATQEHQENVPQA
+287 PETAQKRQEVAPQA
-301 TRQERNHADDEASAL
+301 TRQERGHVDETSAL
-316 IGACLPKW
+316 IGACLPEW
-324 MQAMDHNGARQVA
+324 MQAMDRTGARQVA

-347 WTPAQIRSVMGEK
+347 WTPAQIRSLMGEK
-360 PRNGIKRMSGLVAYR
+360 PANGVRRMSSLVAYR
-375 LDENVGVADAPQART
+375 LDENVGIADAPQART
-390 AAARQAQAAAIDAAR
+390 AAARQAQEAAIDAAR
-405 QAQAAAI
+405 QAQEAAI
-412 DAATE
+412 DAAID
-417 AAKTAEE
+417 AAKTPEE

-430 HKRMW
+430 HRRMW
-435 EHMCAAYPQASKA
+435 EHMRAAHPQASRA
-448 ELVGLVREAMNQVN
+448 ELVALVRNA
-462 DLSDVRSA
+462 LAAPGTALA

>member
-51 SASTARRALRKLE
+51 STSTARRALRKLE

-87 NVGAE
+87 NVGAQ

-97 QSDQSITLNVPD
+97 QSDQSVTLNVPD

-140 GQNDRGVPTD
+140 GQNDRGVSAD
-150 ATFPHDSA
+150 GTFPHDSA
-158 TGQNDRRGHDDRRGA
+158 TGQNDRRGHDDGRGA
-173 VAYDGTPRS
+173 VTYDGTPRS

-188 KEEPSYEPSL
+188 KEEPSFEPSL
-198 MNQTLPNPPQPPHDP
+198 MNQTLPNPPQPPRDP
-213 VRSGAIQDDLSAQ
+213 VGSGAIQDDLSAQ

-242 RGELAAEMLAA
+242 RGELAAEMLAS
-253 GENPARMVAEGWW
+253 GENPASLVADGWW
-266 NAGELAEALAW
+266 NAGQLAEALAW
-277 AAEHPAPARA
+277 AAKHPAPARA
-287 PEATQEHQENVPQA
+287 PETAQKRQEVAPQA
-301 TRQERNHADDEASAL
+301 ARREHDHVDEASAL
-316 IGACLPKW
+316 IGACLPEW
-324 MQAMDHNGARQVA
+324 MHAMDRTGARQVA

-347 WTPAQIRSVMGEK
+347 WTPAQIRSLMGEK
-360 PRNGIKRMSGLVAYR
+360 PANGVRRMSSLAAYR
-375 LDENVGVADAPQART
+375 LDQNAGIADAPKARI
-390 AAARQAQAAAIDAAR
+390 AAARQAQEAAIDAAHQAQAAAIDAA
-405 QAQAAAI
+405 
-412 DAATE
+412 
-417 AAKTAEE
+417 KTPEE
-424 RAREEA
+424 RARE
-430 HKRMW
+430 
-435 EHMCAAYPQASKA
+435 AAYSQMWDRMRAAHPQASKV
-448 ELVGLVREAMNQVN
+448 ELVALVRDAFAAQGTALV
-462 DLSDVRSA
+462 

>member
-51 SASTARRALRKLE
+51 STSTARRALRKLE

-97 QSDQSITLNVPD
+97 QSDQSVTLNVPE

-140 GQNDRGVPTD
+140 GQNDRGVPAD

-173 VAYDGTPRS
+173 VTHDGTPRS

-188 KEEPSYEPSL
+188 KEEPSFEPSL

-213 VRSGAIQDDLSAQ
+213 VGSGAIQDDLSAN
-226 GAVPG
+226 G
-231 SADADAEAATA
+231 SADADAEAATV
-242 RGELAAEMLAA
+242 RGELAAEMLAS
-253 GENPARMVAEGWW
+253 GENPASLLVEGWW
-266 NAGELAEALAW
+266 NAGQLAEALAW
-277 AAEHPAPARA
+277 AAEHPASARA
-287 PEATQEHQENVPQA
+287 PEIAQKRQEVAPQA
-301 TRQERNHADDEASAL
+301 ARQERGHVDEASAL
-316 IGACLPKW
+316 IGACLPEW
-324 MQAMDHNGARQVA
+324 MQAMDRSGARQVA
-337 GMLAERIAAG
+337 AMLAERIAAG
-347 WTPAQIRSVMGEK
+347 WTPAQIRSLMGEK
-360 PRNGIKRMSGLVAYR
+360 PANGVRRMSSLVAYR
-375 LDENVGVADAPQART
+375 LDENVGIADAPQART
-390 AAARQAQAAAIDAAR
+390 AAARQAQEAARQAQEAAIDAA
-405 QAQAAAI
+405 I
-412 DAATE
+412 DAA
-417 AAKTAEE
+417 KTPEE

-430 HKRMW
+430 HRRMW
-435 EHMCAAYPQASKA
+435 EHMRATHPQASNT
-448 ELVGLVREAMNQVN
+448 ELAGLVHEAMNQVN
-462 DLSDVRSA
+462 DL

>member
-51 SASTARRALRKLE
+51 SESTARRALRKLE

-97 QSDQSITLNVPD
+97 QSDQSVTLNVPD

-140 GQNDRGVPTD
+140 GQNDRGVPGG

-173 VAYDGTPRS
+173 VTHDGTPRS

-198 MNQTLPNPPQPPHDP
+198 MNQTLPNPPQPPRDP
-213 VRSGAIQDDLSAQ
+213 VGSGAIQDDLSAQ

-253 GENPARMVAEGWW
+253 GENPASLLVEGWW
-266 NAGELAEALAW
+266 NAGQLAEALAW
-277 AAEHPAPARA
+277 AAEHPASARA
-287 PEATQEHQENVPQA
+287 PEIAQKRQEVAPQAAHQERGHV
-301 TRQERNHADDEASAL
+301 DEASAL
-316 IGACLPKW
+316 IGACLPEW
-324 MQAMDHNGARQVA
+324 MQAMDRTGARQVA

-347 WTPAQIRSVMGEK
+347 WTPAQIRSLMGEK
-360 PRNGIKRMSGLVAYR
+360 PANGVRRMSSLVAYR
-375 LDENVGVADAPQART
+375 LDQNAGIADAPQART
-390 AAARQAQAAAIDAAR
+390 AAARQAQEAAIDAA
-405 QAQAAAI
+405 I
-412 DAATE
+412 DAA
-417 AAKTAEE
+417 KTPEE

-430 HKRMW
+430 HRRMW
-435 EHMCAAYPQASKA
+435 ERMRAAHPQASNA
-448 ELVGLVREAMNQVN
+448 ELVALVRDAFAAPRTA
-462 DLSDVRSA
+462 LA

>member
-51 SASTARRALRKLE
+51 STSTARRALRKLE

-97 QSDQSITLNVPD
+97 QSDQSVTLNVPE

-140 GQNDRGVPTD
+140 GQNDRGVPAD

-173 VAYDGTPRS
+173 VTHDGTPRS

-188 KEEPSYEPSL
+188 KEEPSFEPSL

-213 VRSGAIQDDLSAQ
+213 VGSGAIQDDLSAN
-226 GAVPG
+226 G
-231 SADADAEAATA
+231 SADADAEAATV
-242 RGELAAEMLAA
+242 RGELAAEMLAS
-253 GENPARMVAEGWW
+253 GENPASLLVEGWW
-266 NAGELAEALAW
+266 NAGQLAEALAW
-277 AAEHPAPARA
+277 AAEHPASARA
-287 PEATQEHQENVPQA
+287 PEIAQKRQEVAPQA
-301 TRQERNHADDEASAL
+301 ARQERGHVDEASAL
-316 IGACLPKW
+316 IGACLPEW
-324 MQAMDHNGARQVA
+324 MQAMDRTGARQVA
-337 GMLAERIAAG
+337 AMLAERIAAG
-347 WTPAQIRSVMGEK
+347 WTPAQIRGLMGEK
-360 PRNGIKRMSGLVAYR
+360 PANGVRRMSSLVAYR
-375 LDENVGVADAPQART
+375 LDENVGIADAPQART
-390 AAARQAQAAAIDAAR
+390 AAARQAQEAARQAQEAAIDAA
-405 QAQAAAI
+405 I
-412 DAATE
+412 DAA
-417 AAKTAEE
+417 KTPEE

-430 HKRMW
+430 HRRMW
-435 EHMCAAYPQASKA
+435 EHMRATHPQASNT
-448 ELVGLVREAMNQVN
+448 ELAGLVHEAMNQVN
-462 DLSDVRSA
+462 DL

>member
-51 SASTARRALRKLE
+51 STSTARRALRKLE

-97 QSDQSITLNVPD
+97 QSDQSVTLNVPD

-140 GQNDRGVPTD
+140 GQNDRGVPGD
-150 ATFPHDSA
+150 VTFPHDSA
-158 TGQNDRRGHDDRRGA
+158 TGQNDRRGHDDGRGA
-173 VAYDGTPRS
+173 VTYDGTPRS

-188 KEEPSYEPSL
+188 KEEPSFEPSL
-198 MNQTLPNPPQPPHDP
+198 MNQTLPNPPQPPRDP
-213 VRSGAIQDDLSAQ
+213 VGSGAIQDDLSAQ

-242 RGELAAEMLAA
+242 RGELAAEMLAS
-253 GENPARMVAEGWW
+253 GENPASLVADGWW
-266 NAGELAEALAW
+266 NAGQLAEALAW

-287 PEATQEHQENVPQA
+287 SETAQK
-301 TRQERNHADDEASAL
+301 RQEVAPQTARREHDHVDEASAL
-316 IGACLPKW
+316 IGACLPEW
-324 MQAMDHNGARQVA
+324 MHAMDRTGARQVA

-347 WTPAQIRSVMGEK
+347 WTPAQIRSLMGEK
-360 PRNGIKRMSGLVAYR
+360 PANGVRRMSSLAAYR
-375 LDENVGVADAPQART
+375 LDQNAGIADAPKARI
-390 AAARQAQAAAIDAAR
+390 AAARQAQEAAINAAH

-412 DAATE
+412 N
-417 AAKTAEE
+417 AAKTPEE
-424 RAREEA
+424 RDRE
-430 HKRMW
+430 
-435 EHMCAAYPQASKA
+435 AAYSQMWDRMRAAHPQASKV
-448 ELVGLVREAMNQVN
+448 ELVALVRDAFAAQDTALV
-462 DLSDVRSA
+462 